1 MVALTQ
7 KSIQATVVLGE
18 GDFGQAGQNQIVLP
32 ILRSTVDINL
42 AGGSAMGVM
51 DMSIYGMTL
60 SQMNTLSTLGM
71 VITQQR
77 RNSIT
82 VDVGDE
88 GSTLATIFQGQI
100 INAYPDMNGMPD
112 VPFRIYAGAGLLEA
126 LAPVKPISIRGG
138 AEVAAILSGLAIQM
152 KLRFENNG
160 VNVRMPNQYYSGS
173 ARDQAQAI
181 VADAGIEWNAGV
193 NGVLA
198 IWNAGQSRGGTV
210 IEVSKTTGMVTYPS
224 YTSKGIMV
232 RTKFNPLMGLGSRI
246 KVQTDLK
253 LYPADGEF
261 VINGLNHHLAC
272 QVPNGPWFS
281 DIQASPPGSGAYF
294 TP

>member
-1 MVALTQ
+1 MALLTQ
-7 KSIQATVVLGE
+7 KSIQATIVIGE
-18 GDFGQAGQNQIVLP
+18 GDFGEAGQNQITLP
-32 ILRSTVDINL
+32 VLRSTVDITY
-42 AGGSAMGVM
+42 AGGSAMGMM

-60 SQMNTLSTLGM
+60 SQMNALSTLGM
-71 VITQQR
+71 VYTQKR
-77 RNSIT
+77 RNSVT

-88 GSTLATIFQGQI
+88 GSTLATVFQGQI

-112 VPFRIYAGAGLLEA
+112 VPFRIYAGAGLLDA
-126 LAPVKPISIRGG
+126 LAPVKPISVRGG
-138 AEVAAILSGLAIQM
+138 ADVAALLSGLAIQM

-160 VNVRMPNQYYSGS
+160 VKARMPNQYYSGS

-181 VADAGIEWNAGV
+181 VRDAGLEWNGGA

-210 IEVSKTTGMVTYPS
+210 IEVNKDTGMVTYPN
-224 YTSKGIMV
+224 YTANGILL
-232 RTKFNPLMGLGSRI
+232 RTKFNPLMGLGSKI
-246 KVQTDLK
+246 KVTTDLK

-261 VINGLNHHLAC
+261 VVYGLNHHLSC

-281 DIQASPPGSGAYF
+281 DLQACPPGSGAF
-294 TP
+294 LTP